1 MMVIAALLVGACF
14 AGCSMSQG
22 SNSLLGNGSS
32 NESESYAEHL
42 ENNNISVAGNLGTAE
57 SVNVDKITSKK
68 EIYSKVRSL
77 VYNDKVV
84 YIELCYINLYD
95 KSGNKV
101 QQEGEASF
109 QVKMSDTMTNAGG
122 DTYDLYYY
130 DSSDNKITA
139 VDSEVDGN
147 TISFKSD
154 RIGFF
159 VIVNVN
165 NSVKPIV

>member
-1 MMVIAALLVGACF
+1 M
-14 AGCSMSQG
+14 
-22 SNSLLGNGSS
+22 
-32 NESESYAEHL
+32 
-42 ENNNISVAGNLGTAE
+42 AGNLGTAE

-109 QVKMSDTMTNAGG
+109 QVKMSDTMTNAG
-122 DTYDLYYY
+122 
-130 DSSDNKITA
+130 
-139 VDSEVDGN
+139 
-147 TISFKSD
+147 
-154 RIGFF
+154 
-159 VIVNVN
+159 VIHMICIIMTPVTT
-165 NSVKPIV
+165 KLQPLIQK